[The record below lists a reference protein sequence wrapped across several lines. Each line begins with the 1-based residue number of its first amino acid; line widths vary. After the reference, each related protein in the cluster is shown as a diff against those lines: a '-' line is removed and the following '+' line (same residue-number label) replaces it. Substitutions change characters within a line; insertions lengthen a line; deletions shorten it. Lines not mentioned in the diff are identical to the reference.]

1 MTTQRR
7 VPLRAAAVVVAVL
20 LLQIALVSDLRIA
33 GRMGDIVLVVVVAA
47 GITGGA
53 DRGATYGF
61 VAGGLFDLLVDTPF
75 GLTALTYL
83 AVGYAVGVAAV
94 ALQRTGGWWAVGMA
108 VVAAAAQA
116 LLYTAVGNLLGVDYA
131 FGAVP
136 AIALAMAAVAAVLVV
151 PATRV
156 LWWVHGHTEPDRLEV
171 VLR

>member
-1 MTTQRR
+1 MTTRRR
-7 VPLRAAAVVVAVL
+7 VPLRAAVVVAAAL

-33 GRMGDIVLVVVVAA
+33 GRMGDLVLVVVVAA

-61 VAGGLFDLLVDTPF
+61 AAGALFDLLVDTPF
-75 GLTALTYL
+75 GLTSLTYMV
-83 AVGYAVGVAAV
+83 VGYAVGVAAV

-108 VVAAAAQA
+108 VAAAVMQA
-116 LLYTAVGNLLGVDYA
+116 LLYTAIGNLLGVDYS
-131 FGAVP
+131 FSAVP
-136 AIALAMAAVAAVLVV
+136 AIALAMAVVTAVLVV